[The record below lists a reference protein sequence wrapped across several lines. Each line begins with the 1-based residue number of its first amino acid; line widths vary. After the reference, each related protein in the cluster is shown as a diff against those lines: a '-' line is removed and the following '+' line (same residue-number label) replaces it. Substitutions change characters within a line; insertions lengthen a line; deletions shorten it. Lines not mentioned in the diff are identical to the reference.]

1 MTTREFEENAKRNY
15 LIAEIKKLSDSHSE
29 EIMTTEEYIDS
40 IDEMFQKFF
49 MYDTRELYVE
59 GRRFDRNEYNE
70 NKEYFILQY
79 VQRNIEVTI
88 KVNLMDLEYFE
99 ELTKEK

>member
-15 LIAEIKKLSDSHSE
+15 LIAEIKKMSDEHSE

-79 VQRNIEVTI
+79 ANRNIEVSI
-88 KVNLMDLEYFE
+88 RVNLMDLEYFE

>member
-99 ELTKEK
+99 ELIKEK